1 MVDAIEAAS
10 APLAQLTVVGGAT
23 RSAMFMQLLADVI
36 GKRLVVPSC
45 SEATLVGAAIV
56 AVAGLAVGSGQ
67 AEGKERSAA
76 LAAAI
81 AETSHAWV
89 RTERVYEP
97 VVEVHGEHDRCLFFA
112 RDLSSGLRFRPLVVY
127 VAERY
132 GFFFRQ
138 YAGTWGALSGGMHE
152 VADHLGAQPSE

>member
-97 VVEVHGEHDRCLFFA
+97 VAEVHGEHDRCLFFA
-112 RDLSSGLRFRPLVVY
+112 RGLSSALIVGATLPTACCVRGRALQVFLPAVRRHVGRAL
-127 VAERY
+127 
-132 GFFFRQ
+132 GG
-138 YAGTWGALSGGMHE
+138 YARGG
-152 VADHLGAQPSE
+152 

>member
-56 AVAGLAVGSGQ
+56 AVAGLAVGSSQ
-67 AEGKERSAA
+67 VEVQERAAA

-89 RTERVYEP
+89 RTEQVYEP
-97 VVEVHGEHDRCLFFA
+97 AAEVH
-112 RDLSSGLRFRPLVVY
+112 
-127 VAERY
+127 ERY

-138 YAGTWGALSGGMHE
+138 YSGTWSALSGGMHE
-152 VADHLGAQPSE
+152 VADHLSAQPS